1 MNFTFGRK
9 LALGFAFAVSV
20 IIGVGIAGHQSTED
34 LVETSEWVDHTH
46 KVIQSLTLVES
57 LMKDAETSARG
68 FVLAGR
74 DSMLE
79 PYLTANRELPREIAS
94 LRRLIVDNPRQQK
107 RLDELE
113 TLLDRKLSISSGHIE
128 ARRAEGLEGGARR
141 VQSGDGQAA
150 MQDIHR
156 SVQEMIAIENDL
168 LETRSAQAKDS
179 AAAARAVILWGSLL
193 GTLLI
198 VVVGAQISSSLTR
211 QIGAAVGHIQAS
223 SAELQAAAN
232 QQAAGATE
240 QASAVSEITT
250 TIGELLATSRQIAES
265 AQRVAQ
271 IAGRTSDS
279 ARGGDGTVLEGNQSM
294 ASMRRQVDSI
304 VTQMLDLGKKS
315 QQIGA
320 VLDIVSELAE
330 QTNILAVNATIEA
343 VGAGDAGSRFFAVA
357 DEIRKLADRVGGST
371 KEIRSLIEEVRG
383 AVNTA
388 IMTTESGSKTTD
400 ASTEQFALVAR
411 SFSEISSQVLTT
423 TEAAREIE
431 LSTKQQASAVEQVST
446 AIVSVAQAAKESE
459 VSTTQTLRTASELSR
474 LSSQLL
480 RLVAPKVATS
490 PLAANAPGDG

>member
-20 IIGVGIAGHQSTED
+20 ILCVGIAGHQSIDD
-34 LVETSEWVDHTH
+34 LIETSDWVDHTH
-46 KVIQSLTLVES
+46 QVIQSLTLVES
-57 LMKDAETSARG
+57 LVKDSETSARG
-68 FVLAGR
+68 FVITGQEATVEPHLAAKR
-74 DSMLE
+74 LID
-79 PYLTANRELPREIAS
+79 AELAT
-94 LRRLIVDNPRQQK
+94 LRRLTVDNAHQQK
-107 RLDELE
+107 RIDALE
-113 TLLDRKLSISSGHIE
+113 AYIDRKLAIGDGQIE
-128 ARRAEGLEGGARR
+128 ARRRAGMEGAVEVVR
-141 VQSGDGQAA
+141 SGEGQAA
-150 MQDIHR
+150 MLDVR
-156 SVQEMIAIENDL
+156 KSVQEMIAAEEEL
-168 LETRSAQAKDS
+168 LDARSKQATESAET
-179 AAAARAVILWGSLL
+179 ARKVILWGSLL

-198 VVVGAQISSSLTR
+198 IVVGTQISASLTK

-271 IAGRTSDS
+271 IAGRTADS

-294 ASMRRQVDSI
+294 VSMRRQVDSI
-304 VTQMLDLGKKS
+304 VTQMLELGKKS

-371 KEIRSLIEEVRG
+371 KEIRTLIEEVRG

-388 IMTTESGSKTTD
+388 IMTTEAGSKTTE
-400 ASTEQFALVAR
+400 ASTEQFSLVAR
-411 SFSEISSQVLTT
+411 SFGEISSQVLTT

-446 AIVSVAQAAKESE
+446 AIVSVAQAAKETE

-480 RLVAPKVATS
+480 RLIAPKAATS
-490 PLAANAPGDG
+490 PLATSAPSDG